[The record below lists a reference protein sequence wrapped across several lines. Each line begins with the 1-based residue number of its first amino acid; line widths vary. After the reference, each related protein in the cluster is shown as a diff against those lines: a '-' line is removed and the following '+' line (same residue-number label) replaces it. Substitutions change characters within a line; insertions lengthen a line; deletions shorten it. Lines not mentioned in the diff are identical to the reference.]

1 VFSCWLAIFRYL
13 ALVEL
18 AFLDDDH
25 QLVRMLEQGDTDERV
40 AADDEQVC
48 PLAGF
53 DGSRLGRD
61 TE

>member
-1 VFSCWLAIFRYL
+1 MFSCWLAIFPYL

-18 AFLDDDH
+18 AFLDDGH
-25 QLVRMLEQGDTDERV
+25 QLVRMLQQGDIGKRV
-40 AADDEQVC
+40 AVDDEQVC

>member
-1 VFSCWLAIFRYL
+1 
-13 ALVEL
+13 
-18 AFLDDDH
+18 
-25 QLVRMLEQGDTDERV
+25 MLEQGDTDERV

>member
-1 VFSCWLAIFRYL
+1 VAGSFLYL

-18 AFLDDDH
+18 AFLDDGH
-25 QLVRMLEQGDTDERV
+25 QLVRMLQQGDVGQRV
-40 AADDEQVC
+40 AVDDEQVR

-61 TE
+61 SE